1 MILQCLDSLYKYCC
15 FRCPEN
21 KTKSDDE
28 LRDVDVKIILESFK
42 KKMDRM
48 NQSRIKCC

>member
-1 MILQCLDSLYKYCC
+1 MILQCLDSFYKYCC

-42 KKMDRM
+42 KKMNRM